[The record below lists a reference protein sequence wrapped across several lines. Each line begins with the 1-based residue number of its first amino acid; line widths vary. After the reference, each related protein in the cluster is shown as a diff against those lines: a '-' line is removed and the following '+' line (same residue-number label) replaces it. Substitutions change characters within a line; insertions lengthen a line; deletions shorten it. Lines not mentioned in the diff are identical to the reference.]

1 MGHREHDRHALR
13 NRERIKALT
22 ALTVMSLIEEG
33 RLELG
38 TTARSLLGDD
48 LPLIEDAVT
57 IEHLL
62 THRSG
67 IGDYFD
73 EEIDRPK
80 DAYIL
85 PVPVHEL
92 ATTERYI
99 RVLDGFPTKFPPG
112 ERFSYSNSG
121 HVILALLAERVSG
134 ISFHDLVVQRVCEP
148 AGMFDTAFLR
158 SDDLPERTALGY
170 IDPNG
175 HRTNVLHLA
184 VRGTGDGGIY
194 TTAADM
200 HTFWMALFAG
210 RIVRTDTVTE
220 MLRPRSDVASDPLVS
235 TVSGSGCSLSSTW
248 WSCTAWTPA
257 CRFRPTTAPTD
268 ASHTR

>member
-1 MGHREHDRHALR
+1 
-13 NRERIKALT
+13 
-22 ALTVMSLIEEG
+22 MSLIEEG
-33 RLELG
+33 TPGARHDRPVAARRRLAAHRG
-38 TTARSLLGDD
+38 R
-48 LPLIEDAVT
+48 VT

-62 THRSG
+62 AHRSG

-80 DAYIL
+80 DAYLL
-85 PVPVHEL
+85 PIPVHEL
-92 ATTERYI
+92 ATTEPYI
-99 RVLDGFPTKFPPG
+99 RVLDGSPTKFPRG

-121 HVILALLAERVSG
+121 YVVLALLAERVFG
-134 ISFHDLVVQRVCEP
+134 VPFHHLVVQRVCQP
-148 AGMFDTAFLR
+148 AGMVDTDFVR

-200 HTFWMALFAG
+200 YTFWMLCSQGGSFAPKPS
-210 RIVRTDTVTE
+210 
-220 MLRPRSDVASDPLVS
+220 PR
-235 TVSGSGCSLSSTW
+235 
-248 WSCTAWTPA
+248 
-257 CRFRPTTAPTD
+257 
-268 ASHTR
+268 